1 MNAQQPLPLIGLTMG
16 DGAGIGPEVIVPA
29 VLDAATLG
37 RCRPVVI
44 GDAARLREAARILGT
59 DCEIVTVPTP
69 AAAESAPD
77 RINVVDLGLLPE
89 GLPWGELSA
98 AAGNAA

>member
-1 MNAQQPLPLIGLTMG
+1 MNAQQPLPLIGVTMG

-29 VLDAATLG
+29 VLDAATLS

-59 DCEIVTVPTP
+59 G
-69 AAAESAPD
+69 SASRRPG
-77 RINVVDLGLLPE
+77 RRARSPRARYRRRR
-89 GLPWGELSA
+89 PW
-98 AAGNAA
+98 